1 MERDPARR
9 ITRGEARADERAP
22 VAALHREALVA
33 QARHQLGKTLGD
45 LFDAEARLAG
55 LERERVARQRWR
67 HYGEVLGQERDQ
79 FQKLDDRPRPAVREQ
94 ERHGIYPTARLVD
107 EVQLDAVQRHGELPQ
122 AVDARFVRAPVEALL
137 PMSHELSQMGEASPG
152 RPGLERRLVRKA
164 RARQTLAQIGE
175 RGFGNVEFEWLDA
188 QLCR

>member
-1 MERDPARR
+1 
-9 ITRGEARADERAP
+9 
-22 VAALHREALVA
+22 
-33 QARHQLGKTLGD
+33 
-45 LFDAEARLAG
+45 
-55 LERERVARQRWR
+55 
-67 HYGEVLGQERDQ
+67 
-79 FQKLDDRPRPAVREQ
+79 EQ

-152 RPGLERRLVRKA
+152 RPGRERRLVRKA

-188 QLCR
+188 QLCREGSRRVLTRRQCRASIASRVPTALQFI